1 MTTTTEMDPSPV
13 PEKIE
18 RADSPESA
26 SVENSAPKAAV
37 GFDTADQKLR
47 VITADDIADAAEKGD
62 LVDVDGRMLT
72 ILEFCDSVESAR
84 ASCEEHANGMNG
96 MGLSSIRYEHDEDDD
111 TTQETSTSGLE
122 DKDDGMIEIEDGGLG
137 IDNTADGIGAL
148 DASAFGGVAF
158 GVVAELQQQIDEM
171 KNTMRDAIAITMN
184 DLQFDMDRLHQKQEN
199 LVHLYQKML
208 GTGRDGRLMAPF
220 SEKYPSKPFDGSHV
234 SARPTGKNPEEIINT
249 HFSDLEKMWA
259 NRQAENENY
268 VRNELLSNPLLMGP
282 RAKPKISTTTSAI
295 PSSSSS
301 TSKRVVDTAEN
312 GEQEYTFGTNGTQGK
327 RIVNGIVKS
336 VEKLSYPFIT
346 REEEEEC
353 LESANGQAPIY
364 AQLLAKLLFVDTI
377 MMYFKDQDTAKR
389 NWLHDA
395 VDYRFPT
402 LDKPTHVSKWKNCS
416 FFINKNMRE
425 AVIASGSSM
434 PRAPCGPRGPIGPK
448 DKFKNDQKGSE
459 DVSTNE
465 EEEEDAA
472 VVRTPKPKQTAR
484 VNRESS
490 LEGIDWEYLDSDY
503 EKECYEECRGDQYK
517 YAELM
522 ALRLFS
528 TSLTIKFKEQDQVR
542 KEWLRACVEARF
554 PIEDRE
560 RNDQRWKIC
569 GQTCNRNRTK
579 VVGADGREERYP
591 YFDQSIE
598 EECFRQSDGQPSLY
612 AELMNAKLF
621 PTTQHLFFKDQD
633 LGKRNWLHTILDK
646 RFPSTDKVTQTSK
659 WKACTNAINKKL
671 FDGTVTPIT
680 KEALFP
686 TASVKVELEDSK
698 VSVPETPED
707 TPRSSVARFERRRL
721 PSEAPSVPGS
731 LKRKATEDVETP
743 VTPAAKR
750 ESIRNKQK
758 KEKELYSAY
767 PYVSE
772 EEEVAILES
781 ANGNPQV
788 YGRELGRI
796 LFADTIKNYFK
807 DQDPDKRQ
815 WIHEI
820 LDFRFPSKNQ
830 LESKQKWKNVTAAI
844 NRNMTTAVVSR
855 RSLPR

>member
-1 MTTTTEMDPSPV
+1 MTTTTEPSQPLQ
-13 PEKIE
+13 PINKTEGAE
-18 RADSPESA
+18 SPDS
-26 SVENSAPKAAV
+26 VTAPKAAV
-37 GFDTADQKLR
+37 GFDTTDQKLR
-47 VITADDIADAAEKGD
+47 VITAEDVIENKEKGD
-62 LVDVDGRMLT
+62 SVDVDGRMLT

-84 ASCEEHANGMNG
+84 ASCENHVNGMNG
-96 MGLSSIRYEHDEDDD
+96 MGLSSIKYEHEDDND
-111 TTQETSTSGLE
+111 TAQETSTSGMGEKDGDMDMGELDE
-122 DKDDGMIEIEDGGLG
+122 DVMDDEVNG
-137 IDNTADGIGAL
+137 IDGLDGTG
-148 DASAFGGVAF
+148 FGGVAALGF
-158 GVVAELQQQIDEM
+158 VADLQQQIDEL
-171 KNTMRDAIAITMN
+171 KSTVRDAVALTMN
-184 DLQFDMDRLHQKQEN
+184 DLQHDMDRIQMKQEA
-199 LVHLYQKML
+199 LVKFYQKFV
-208 GTGRDGRLMAPF
+208 GTGRDGRLMEPF
-220 SEKYPSKPFDGSHV
+220 SEKFPSRPFDGPHV
-234 SARPTGKNPEEIINT
+234 TSQQTGKSATETVNS
-249 HFSDLEKMWA
+249 HFGELEKLWG
-259 NRQAENENY
+259 NRQVETEKF
-268 VRNELLSNPLLMGP
+268 VRNEILSNPLLMGMK
-282 RAKPKISTTTSAI
+282 AKSKPSISTPTVNSA
-295 PSSSSS
+295 
-301 TSKRVVDTAEN
+301 KRPTEASDN
-312 GEQEYTFGTNGTQGK
+312 GELEYTFGTNGTQGK
-327 RIVNGIVKS
+327 RIVNGIVKA
-336 VEKLSYPFIT
+336 VDKLYYPFIT

-353 LESANGQAPIY
+353 LEAANGQAPIY
-364 AQLLAKLLFVDTI
+364 AQLLAKNLFADTI

-425 AVIASGSSM
+425 AVIASGNPM

-448 DKFKNDQKGSE
+448 DKFKNDSKGS
-459 DVSTNE
+459 DDTSLQGD
-465 EEEEDAA
+465 EEEDEVVA
-472 VVRTPKPKQTAR
+472 VRTPKPRSMAR

-490 LEGIDWEYLDSDY
+490 LEGIDWDYLDSSY

-528 TSLTIKFKEQDQVR
+528 TSLAIKFKEQDQVR
-542 KEWLRACVEARF
+542 KEWLRTCVETRF
-554 PIEDRE
+554 PIDDRE

-579 VVGADGREERYP
+579 IVGADGREERYP
-591 YFDQSIE
+591 YFDQSVE
-598 EECFRQSDGQPSLY
+598 EECFRQCDGQVSVY

-621 PTTQHLFFKDQD
+621 PNSQHMFFKDQD

-680 KEALFP
+680 KEALMSS
-686 TASVKVELEDSK
+686 TELDNSK
-698 VSVPETPED
+698 ISIQEEE
-707 TPRSSVARFERRRL
+707 TPRSSVARFERR
-721 PSEAPSVPGS
+721 PQSEVSTVAGS
-731 LKRKATEDVETP
+731 LKRKADDNDTP
-743 VTPAAKR
+743 IVPAAKR

-772 EEEVAILES
+772 EEEVSIFEAC
-781 ANGNPQV
+781 NGNPQV

-796 LFADTIKNYFK
+796 LFSDTIKNYFK
-807 DQDPDKRQ
+807 DQDADKRQ

>member
-1 MTTTTEMDPSPV
+1 MTTTAEINPESENIKTERPN
-13 PEKIE
+13 
-18 RADSPESA
+18 SPES
-26 SVENSAPKAAV
+26 VFVPKAAV

-47 VITADDIADAAEKGD
+47 VIASNDISATAEKGD

-72 ILEFCDSVESAR
+72 ILEFCDSIESAR
-84 ASCEEHANGMNG
+84 VSCEEHATGMNG
-96 MGLSSIRYEHDEDDD
+96 MGLSSIRYEQEDDD
-111 TTQETSTSGLE
+111 DAAQETSTSGMGEREGDIDMAELE
-122 DKDDGMIEIEDGGLG
+122 EETMEEVEDVTINGFETIDPTDFGG
-137 IDNTADGIGAL
+137 AAAIGAI
-148 DASAFGGVAF
+148 AN
-158 GVVAELQQQIDEM
+158 LQQQIDDM
-171 KNTMRDAIAITMN
+171 RSTMRDAIAVTMN
-184 DLQFDMDRLHQKQEN
+184 DLQHDVDRIQQKQES
-199 LVHLYQKML
+199 LVKFYQKFL
-208 GTGRDGRLMAPF
+208 GCGRDGRLMEPF
-220 SEKYPSKPFDGSHV
+220 SENYPSRPFDGPHVRSRATGQNASDNVLSHF
-234 SARPTGKNPEEIINT
+234 EQ
-249 HFSDLEKMWA
+249 LEKLHNA
-259 NRQAENENY
+259 RQQEILARSEIKPNPY
-268 VRNELLSNPLLMGP
+268 VSGMKPKTRNPLP
-282 RAKPKISTTTSAI
+282 TS
-295 PSSSSS
+295 SYV
-301 TSKRVVDTAEN
+301 KRVNDSADT
-312 GEQEYTFGTNGTQGK
+312 GEQDYTFGTNGTQGK
-327 RIVNGIVKS
+327 RIVNGIVKT
-336 VEKLSYPFIT
+336 VENLYYPFIT

-353 LESANGQAPIY
+353 LEASNNQAPIY
-364 AQLLAKLLFVDTI
+364 AQLLAKLLFADTI

-425 AVIASGSSM
+425 AVIASGNPM

-448 DKFKNDQKGSE
+448 DKFKNELKGSE
-459 DVSTNE
+459 DVSMTVSGDD
-465 EEEEDAA
+465 EDEDDIS
-472 VVRTPKPKQTAR
+472 VVRTPKGKATSFIK
-484 VNRESS
+484 RESS
-490 LEGIDWEYLDSDY
+490 LENIEWDYLDSDY
-503 EKECYEECRGDQYK
+503 EKECFEECRGDQYK

-528 TSLTIKFKEQDQVR
+528 TSLAIKFKEQDQVK
-542 KEWLRACVEARF
+542 KEWLRTCVEARF
-554 PIEDRE
+554 PMDDRE

-579 VVGADGREERYP
+579 IVGADGREERYP

-598 EECFRQSDGQPSLY
+598 EECFRQSEGQVAVY

-621 PTTQHLFFKDQD
+621 PNTQHMFFKDQD

-680 KEALFP
+680 REAFMNNGQDDIGTP
-686 TASVKVELEDSK
+686 K
-698 VSVPETPED
+698 VSIKEEVVE
-707 TPRSSVARFERRRL
+707 TPRSSAARFERRM
-721 PSEAPSVPGS
+721 PSEPASSIGS
-731 LKRKATEDVETP
+731 LKRKATEDEA
-743 VTPAAKR
+743 TPAPTAKR

-772 EEEVAILES
+772 EEEVAIFEAS
-781 ANGNPQV
+781 NGNPQV
-788 YGRELGRI
+788 YGRELGRV

-807 DQDPDKRQ
+807 DQDADKRQ

-844 NRNMTTAVVSR
+844 NRNMTSAAASR